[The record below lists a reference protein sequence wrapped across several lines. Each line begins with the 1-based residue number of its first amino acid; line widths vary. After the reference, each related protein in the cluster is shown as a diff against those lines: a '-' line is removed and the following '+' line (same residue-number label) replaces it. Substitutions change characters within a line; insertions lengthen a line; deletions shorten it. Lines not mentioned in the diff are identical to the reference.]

1 MTDYNGFFEIHNEY
15 YPVLAFKFV
24 LLDNPV
30 TCTQNLKAVLI
41 ADSNIT
47 LDLGDVGSH
56 SLTRGFI
63 DEAIKKKIK
72 NFT

>member
-1 MTDYNGFFEIHNEY
+1 MVLFEINNEY

-24 LLDNPV
+24 LSNNPV
-30 TCTQNLKAVLI
+30 TGTQNLKAVLI

-56 SLTRGFI
+56 SLTHGFI